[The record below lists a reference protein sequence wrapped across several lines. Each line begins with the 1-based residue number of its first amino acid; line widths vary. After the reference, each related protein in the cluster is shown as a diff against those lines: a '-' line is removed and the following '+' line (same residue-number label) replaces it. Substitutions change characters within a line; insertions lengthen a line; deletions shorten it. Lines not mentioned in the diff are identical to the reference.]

1 MSTSPRVIRVPRNG
15 NLHLVCVAFP
25 HGHEDLA
32 NLRIA
37 SYFCTY
43 AEMWVKVKSV
53 YKLTITSAEK
63 SALTSMLDT
72 C

>member
-1 MSTSPRVIRVPRNG
+1 MSTSPRVIKDPRNG
-15 NLHLVCVAFP
+15 NLHLVCVAFY
-25 HGHEDLA
+25 HGHESLT
-32 NLRIA
+32 NIGIA
-37 SYFCTY
+37 SYYCTY

-63 SALTSMLDT
+63 TALTSMLNT